1 MNDRGNSRE
10 IERRNET
17 GVLFEPCEPLF
28 PDMVCRKRTRLG
40 YFISFL
46 FFVCLAVTV
55 LIVTMSGK
63 AGDEDYDSGG
73 NMGLITAQ
81 ESEFG
86 VTGNPS
92 ESGGSHGES
101 SEKDTESNKGTE
113 TSNII
118 VDEGVGT
125 DVNGDMS
132 DFDTNSE
139 TGVETEFETDLEV
152 IEADLSRVEEGED
165 LVVNYSDKSPDIA
178 GLIDRGFVYS
188 EIRGSDL
195 PLVMVIHTHTS
206 EKYLGSSSTSVFDS
220 VATVGDELNARLNS
234 FGLSS
239 LHCTVIHD
247 GDGTN
252 AYMNARETIE
262 TMLRIYPSIKYIIDI
277 HRLELESDGAIVKTV
292 SGCEDGSAQIRLTV
306 SSSSGDGWQENLSLA
321 LALRQRIN
329 RDGLRVCMPTVIS
342 PSRYNSDLSE
352 FYIMADIGSLG
363 NSVDEAKAAA
373 VRLADAMCTVILKK

>member
-1 MNDRGNSRE
+1 MNERKNNRE
-10 IERRNET
+10 IERRKET

-28 PDMVCRKRTRLG
+28 PDMVRRRRSRLG

-46 FFVCLAVTV
+46 FFVCLAVAV
-55 LIVTMSGK
+55 FIVTVSGK
-63 AGDEDYDSGG
+63 SGGEEYDSEG
-73 NMGLITAQ
+73 NMGSMTEW
-81 ESEFG
+81 ESQFG
-86 VTGNPS
+86 VTDKPS
-92 ESGGSHGES
+92 ESGGPHGES
-101 SEKDTESNKGTE
+101 SENDTERDEGTE
-113 TSNII
+113 TSNTI

-125 DVNGDMS
+125 DGNGDMS
-132 DFDTNSE
+132 DLDTNSE

-262 TMLRIYPSIKYIIDI
+262 TMLRIYPSIKYIIDL

-373 VRLADAMCTVILKK
+373 VRLADAMCAIILKK